1 MARFDLSSYE
11 TVEERHAR
19 ALAEHPDLRV
29 VIVNHTTPQD
39 RAASTWVVEARVYMN
54 GVDQEMDLP
63 KATEWAFEVDG
74 TGMANQTSALENA
87 CTSALGRCLRWA
99 FAGSKGPS
107 TAEMSKVARGVTPR
121 PSATPR
127 DWIAESES
135 LTDVDELRLLWREAK
150 TAGITPDILEKVK
163 ARAERLEGA
172 TSVGEGTDAGVP
184 SSGRKKPT
192 K

>member
-19 ALAEHPDLRV
+19 ALADNPDLRV

-39 RAASTWVVEARVYMN
+39 RAASTWVVKARVYVN
-54 GVDQEMDLP
+54 SADQEMDLP

-74 TGMANQTSALENA
+74 SGMANQTSALENA
-87 CTSALGRCLRWA
+87 CTSALGRALRWA

-107 TAEMSKVARGVTPR
+107 AAEMSKVARGVAPR
-121 PSATPR
+121 PSVSR
-127 DWIAESES
+127 DWIAESEA

-150 TAGITPDILEKVK
+150 TAGASDDILEKVK
-163 ARAERLEGA
+163 TRAERLEGA
-172 TSVGEGTDAGVP
+172 TSVGQGTDTGVP
-184 SSGRKKPT
+184 SGGRKKTT